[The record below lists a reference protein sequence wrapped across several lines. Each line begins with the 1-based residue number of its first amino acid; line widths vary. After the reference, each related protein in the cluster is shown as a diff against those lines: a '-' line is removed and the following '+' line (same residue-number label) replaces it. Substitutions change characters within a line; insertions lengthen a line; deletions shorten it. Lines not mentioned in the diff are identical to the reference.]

1 MRLFDIIKK
10 PNVTEKASREEL
22 KNWTYVLEVSG
33 DATKI
38 DIKKAILDIYWV
50 PVSSVRVLNTREKF
64 KQGKKGMVTKKRSS
78 RKAYVTL
85 KDASKKIDF
94 SNIKI

>member
-10 PNVTEKASREEL
+10 PLSTEKTSIQEL
-22 KNWTYVLEVSG
+22 KNWTYVLEVIS

-38 DIKKAILDIYWV
+38 DIKKAILDIYKTE
-50 PVSSVRVLNTREKF
+50 VSSIRVLNTVEKF
-64 KQGKKGMVTKKRSS
+64 KQGKTWTVIRKRSS

-85 KDASKKIDF
+85 KDTNAKIDF
-94 SNIKI
+94 SIIKF

>member
-1 MRLFDIIKK
+1 MRLFDIVKN
-10 PNVTEKASREEL
+10 PVVTEKSSRTEL
-22 KNWTYVLEVSG
+22 QNWTYVLEVSS

-38 DIKKAILDIYWV
+38 DIKKAILEIYWAE
-50 PVSSVRVLNTREKF
+50 VSSVRVINTREKF
-64 KQGKKGMVTKKRSS
+64 KQGKKGMVIRKRSS

-94 SNIKI
+94 SVIKI